1 MVRPRCE
8 HHRGNACWRIAAARL
23 RRSGGLALSNMQSPR
38 TMLGHQMTD
47 DAPRPTV
54 TGWETE
60 MHSVELEN
68 RLHAIWE
75 KQAQLELSLYRA
87 NVDWF
92 DAWPVDAPREL
103 RKMAAD
109 VLETACELDA
119 ASRKGMN
126 QWRRCRTSLPPAKM
140 IAMAPTLATLSGNR
154 RQTIKA

>member
-1 MVRPRCE
+1 
-8 HHRGNACWRIAAARL
+8 
-23 RRSGGLALSNMQSPR
+23 
-38 TMLGHQMTD
+38 
-47 DAPRPTV
+47 
-54 TGWETE
+54 

-109 VLETACELDA
+109 VLEVACELDA
-119 ASRKGMN
+119 VARDLEMELKAKDEWGAQAAAKIMEGVAEIERDRCTQRLGEIVQMSRK
-126 QWRRCRTSLPPAKM
+126 PEK
-140 IAMAPTLATLSGNR
+140 
-154 RQTIKA
+154 

>member
-1 MVRPRCE
+1 
-8 HHRGNACWRIAAARL
+8 
-23 RRSGGLALSNMQSPR
+23 LSNMQSPR

-60 MHSVELEN
+60 MYSVELEN

-119 ASRKGMN
+119 IARDLEMKLKAKDEWGAQVAAALVKGLAEAERDRCTQRLGEIVRMSRK
-126 QWRRCRTSLPPAKM
+126 PEK
-140 IAMAPTLATLSGNR
+140 
-154 RQTIKA
+154 

>member
-1 MVRPRCE
+1 M
-8 HHRGNACWRIAAARL
+8 RGRFAVD
-23 RRSGGLALSNMQSPR
+23 QS
-38 TMLGHQMTD
+38 TI
-47 DAPRPTV
+47 
-54 TGWETE
+54 TGWTRRAPD
-60 MHSVELEN
+60 SIQPLFACDDCTLSSGRRCAFFLKTLTCAKEN

-119 ASRKGMN
+119 IARDLEMKLKAKDEWGAQVAAALVKGLAEAERDRCTQRLGEIVRMSRK
-126 QWRRCRTSLPPAKM
+126 PEK
-140 IAMAPTLATLSGNR
+140 
-154 RQTIKA
+154 